1 MPERQ
6 KRTYTIGDLV
16 EAFDVTPRTIRYY
29 EEIGLLSPQRRGQ
42 RRIYSE
48 GDRVRLRLIL
58 RGRRLG
64 FSLEEIREI
73 LALYD
78 PEEGG
83 KAQLERVLKMGEA
96 KLREIEAQIAELEAM
111 RLELLER
118 AEEIRRLLQET

>member
-29 EEIGLLSPQRRGQ
+29 EEVGLLSPKRRGQ

-83 KAQLERVLKMGEA
+83 KAQLERVLRMGEA
-96 KLREIEAQIAELEAM
+96 KLKEIEAQIAELEAM

-118 AEEIRRLLQET
+118 AEEIRRLLREA

>member
-29 EEIGLLSPQRRGQ
+29 EEIGLLSPKRRGQ

-83 KAQLERVLKMGEA
+83 KAQLERVLRMGEA
-96 KLREIEAQIAELEAM
+96 KLKEIEAQIAELEAM

-118 AEEIRRLLQET
+118 AEEIRRLLREA

>member
-29 EEIGLLSPQRRGQ
+29 EEVGLLSPKRRGQ

-83 KAQLERVLKMGEA
+83 RPSWSVF
-96 KLREIEAQIAELEAM
+96 
-111 RLELLER
+111 
-118 AEEIRRLLQET
+118 